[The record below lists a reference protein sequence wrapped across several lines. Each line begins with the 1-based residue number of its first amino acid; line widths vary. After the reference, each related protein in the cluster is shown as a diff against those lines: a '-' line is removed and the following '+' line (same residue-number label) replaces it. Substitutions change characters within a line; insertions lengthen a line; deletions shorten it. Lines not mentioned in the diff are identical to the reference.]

1 MAGVT
6 ATAKQRRQQQRASV
20 IHELRDVAYYCTQLD
35 PTHTRNHVSPFAR
48 AIVWH
53 NHDDDV
59 SILYN
64 YIKYIIFLPI
74 SLAANFYFSILIRR
88 VLFAPIYLHIGRR
101 GGTENHVNLFGFFF
115 SGFSPQFLPTYC
127 EVFFARAGY
136 TDRGHQPEKSGAN
149 PCATSS
155 PATDRPT
162 ANTTAFRSSARW
174 TETTVIAGVN
184 FI

>member
-101 GGTENHVNLFGFFF
+101 GGTENHVNLFGVFFF
-115 SGFSPQFLPTYC
+115 WFFSPVSTDVLRSILRSRRIHRSGTPTR
-127 EVFFARAGY
+127 EIRRQSVR
-136 TDRGHQPEKSGAN
+136 D
-149 PCATSS
+149 
-155 PATDRPT
+155 
-162 ANTTAFRSSARW
+162 
-174 TETTVIAGVN
+174 
-184 FI
+184 